1 MHRLWVVIAFLVA
14 AHGTAR
20 ADLSSQLY
28 GDVRDVIEELIQTE
42 VTTSVVT
49 TVKTKSPAL
58 EFYMHGTLERLGSPY
73 WGSLGR
79 VLKDDVTVVTA
90 DFVYWHVSTGGGS
103 GDIVASAKTF
113 FNCARKNQGADP
125 AWGAAVAQ
133 LFDVG
138 LDRYPQRDPH
148 EQDEQRGREAK
159 QQGEAGHDA
168 QHHEVRQQDAAS
180 VPIRERH
187 ARGGHLFDDGVGE
200 CARH

>member
-1 MHRLWVVIAFLVA
+1 MHRILVVIAFLVA
-14 AHGTAR
+14 AQGTAR

-49 TVKTKSPAL
+49 TVKVRSPAL

-103 GDIVASAKTF
+103 GDIVESAKAF
-113 FNCARKNQGADP
+113 FNCALK
-125 AWGAAVAQ
+125 
-133 LFDVG
+133 
-138 LDRYPQRDPH
+138 Y
-148 EQDEQRGREAK
+148 
-159 QQGEAGHDA
+159 
-168 QHHEVRQQDAAS
+168 
-180 VPIRERH
+180 
-187 ARGGHLFDDGVGE
+187 
-200 CARH
+200 